1 MFGKVDE
8 RSFINSNEFKKYK
21 DFAFKNDVMKLS
33 VGVIL
38 GGSFNKVVQGIS
50 DFLIMPIV
58 SFMISKT
65 GQTWRDIE
73 FIPLDGL
80 KFEVGR
86 LAGVFVD
93 FLVVS
98 LVLYLIYVKLVG
110 RLMESEP
117 AKAQEPIRIPQKQ
130 CPHCLN
136 QVHAEAKKCH
146 MCTGSLIVKKRRAGV
161 KDKGTKSPGGKQKRT
176 RRNIR
181 KDRNDT

>member
-58 SFMISKT
+58 SFTISKT
-65 GQTWRDIE
+65 GKTWRDIE
-73 FIPLDGL
+73 IIPLNGL

-98 LVLYLIYVKLVG
+98 LVLYLFYVKLVG
-110 RLMESEP
+110 RLVDTEP
-117 AKAQEPIRIPQKQ
+117 VGSTEQTKLPQKQ
-130 CPHCLN
+130 CPHCLS

-146 MCTGSLIVKKRRAGV
+146 MCTGSLIVKKRRVG
-161 KDKGTKSPGGKQKRT
+161 DKNKGAKSPRGKQKRT

-181 KDRNDT
+181 KNRDNT